1 MCRVDVALR
10 AHNAA
15 QDWWVD
21 VLRAPAFDE
30 EVTGQLPDE
39 MRRMLSGAEQ
49 MDASA
54 RVSLARDLLA
64 WSHNFL
70 NICLKTRLKV
80 DAQQY
85 EKHLEPRTSCLK
97 SAGMGLFTT
106 RHIEKGETVCYYA
119 GEVHDYS
126 SKNRLEDQ
134 SYVLRIGP
142 HAAFQDRDV
151 FIDPSNCD
159 FLACRYINDPL
170 NDCLYNVAWHQTAK
184 DAEHFRCA
192 VVATKDIDEGDELFI
207 SYGPAYWNTSHI
219 TGQVL
224 SQKAHEEEQRIRR
237 QRSSN

>member
-1 MCRVDVALR
+1 MTAEPLESGLAFCLMTTPVVAL
-10 AHNAA
+10 AC
-15 QDWWVD
+15 
-21 VLRAPAFDE
+21 F
-30 EVTGQLPDE
+30 
-39 MRRMLSGAEQ
+39 
-49 MDASA
+49 SA
-54 RVSLARDLLA
+54 VEDSLA
-64 WSHNFL
+64 S
-70 NICLKTRLKV
+70 
-80 DAQQY
+80 
-85 EKHLEPRTSCLK
+85 
-97 SAGMGLFTT
+97 
-106 RHIEKGETVCYYA
+106 
-119 GEVHDYS
+119 
-126 SKNRLEDQ
+126 
-134 SYVLRIGP
+134 

-224 SQKAHEEEQRIRR
+224 SQKAYEEEQRIRR